1 MAAELVMAAEAAQDP
16 EEAYESHR
24 MSLGKK

>member
-1 MAAELVMAAEAAQDP
+1 MSAELVMAAEATQDL
-16 EEAYESHR
+16 EEDYESHR